1 MILTQTQLQARN
13 WYMAQAALAAKIA
26 TVSADDIAAL
36 KTAGILDAN
45 NNYLPP
51 LPSKLVINIGS

>member
-1 MILTQTQLQARN
+1 
-13 WYMAQAALAAKIA
+13 MAQAALAAKIA

-51 LPSKLVINIGS
+51 LPNKLVINIGS